1 MPKTTHKREMEGE
14 SLNTKFHT
22 KDSSKTGLDLLGKT
36 TIYFFLMLD
45 SPRIFIFPKVK
56 SSQFIFEG

>member
-14 SLNTKFHT
+14 SLNMKFHT
-22 KDSSKTGLDLLGKT
+22 TDSSKTGLDLLGKT